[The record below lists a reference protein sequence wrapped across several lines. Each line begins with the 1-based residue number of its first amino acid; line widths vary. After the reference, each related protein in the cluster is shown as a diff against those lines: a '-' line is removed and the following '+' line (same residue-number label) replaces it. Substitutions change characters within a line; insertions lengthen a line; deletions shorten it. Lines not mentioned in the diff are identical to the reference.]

1 MKLFGYNIDFNK
13 VQDISVNMPKTA
25 DIRKLITTPTQ
36 LYRGFTNIETYKL
49 AVTRAESLTAPQR
62 SELYKVYKN
71 IELDAHLTAAV
82 NQRKNLTLSK
92 DFDVKL
98 NGEENEE
105 LEYIIKQKWFRDFID
120 YSLDAIFYGHSLIQ
134 FDSVIDNAFKSVELV
149 PREYVKPEFHIVTNT
164 YADLSG
170 TDYLEAPYNNW
181 CIGVGKPRDLGL
193 YMKAAPLVIWK
204 KNALGA
210 WSEFVEIFGS
220 PIRIGKTDVR
230 DEETRANMESM
241 LKNMGVASYGVF
253 DTGDLIELVESNRSD
268 AFQVFDMMI
277 QRCNSEISK
286 LILGQTGT
294 LDEKAYVG
302 SAEVQERVLK
312 NVAYNDEFFI
322 EGVLNYQLVPMMTRL
337 GIFPEGVTISV
348 KAEDDLTLIEQSKID
363 IELIK
368 TGKFTFTPEYLDEK
382 YGSEVI
388 AVNDPTDVVNIKNR
402 LDNLYK

>member
-13 VQDISVNMPKTA
+13 VQDVSVNMPKTA
-25 DIRKLITTPTQ
+25 DIRKRITTTTQ
-36 LYRGFTNIETYKL
+36 LYRGFTNIETYKI

-120 YSLDAIFYGHSLIQ
+120 YSLDAIYYGHSLIQ
-134 FDSVIDNAFKSVELV
+134 FDSVVDNAFKSVELV

-286 LILGQTGT
+286 LILGQT
-294 LDEKAYVG
+294 
-302 SAEVQERVLK
+302 ER
-312 NVAYNDEFFI
+312 
-322 EGVLNYQLVPMMTRL
+322 
-337 GIFPEGVTISV
+337 
-348 KAEDDLTLIEQSKID
+348 
-363 IELIK
+363 
-368 TGKFTFTPEYLDEK
+368 
-382 YGSEVI
+382 
-388 AVNDPTDVVNIKNR
+388 
-402 LDNLYK
+402 

>member
-13 VQDISVNMPKTA
+13 VQDVSVNMPKTA
-25 DIRKLITTPTQ
+25 DIRKRITTPTQ

-120 YSLDAIFYGHSLIQ
+120 YSLDAIYYGHSLIQ

-368 TGKFTFTPEYLDEK
+368 TGKFTFTPEYLEEK
-382 YGSEVI
+382 YGSEVVI
-388 AVNDPTDVVNIKNR
+388 VNDPTDVVNIKNR

>member
-1 MKLFGYNIDFNK
+1 MGFFDRFKKI
-13 VQDISVNMPKTA
+13 QDVSVNMPKTA
-25 DIRKLITTPTQ
+25 DIRRNITVPTQ
-36 LYRGFTNIETYKL
+36 LYRGATDIAIYKL
-49 AVTRAESLTAPQR
+49 AVTAAESLLSPQR
-62 SELYKVYKN
+62 RQIYTIYKN

-82 NQRKNLTLSK
+82 NQRKNLTLCK
-92 DFDVKL
+92 DFDVLL
-98 NGEENEE
+98 NGEEIED
-105 LEYIIKQKWFRDFID
+105 LEKIIKQKWFRDFID
-120 YSLDAIFYGHSLIQ
+120 YSLDSLFYGHSLIQ
-134 FDSVIDNAFKSVELV
+134 FDSVVNDAFKAVELV

-181 CIGVGKPRDLGL
+181 CIGVGKPKDLGL
-193 YMKAAPLVIWK
+193 YLKAAPLVIWK

-220 PIRIGKTDVR
+220 PIRIGKTNVR
-230 DEETRANMESM
+230 DEQTRANMESY
-241 LKNMGVASYGVF
+241 LRNMAVASYGVF
-253 DTGDLIELVESNRSD
+253 DTDDLIELVESNRSD

-337 GIFPEGVTISV
+337 GIFPEGVKITV
-348 KAEDDLTLIEQSKID
+348 KAEDDLSLIEQSKID

-368 TGKFTFTPEYLDEK
+368 TGKFTFTPDYLEEK
-382 YGSEVI
+382 YGSEVVP
-388 AVNDPTDVVNIKNR
+388 VNDPTDVVNVKNR

>member
-13 VQDISVNMPKTA
+13 VQDVSVNMPKLA
-25 DIRKLITTPTQ
+25 DIRKRITTPTQ

-120 YSLDAIFYGHSLIQ
+120 YSLDAIYYGHSLIQ

-268 AFQVFDMMI
+268 AYNVFDMMI

-337 GIFPEGVTISV
+337 GIFPEGVKITV

>member
-13 VQDISVNMPKTA
+13 VQDVSVNMPKLA
-25 DIRKLITTPTQ
+25 DIRKRITTPTQ

-120 YSLDAIFYGHSLIQ
+120 YSLDAIYYGHSLIQ
-134 FDSVIDNAFKSVELV
+134 FDSVVDNAFKSVELV

-268 AFQVFDMMI
+268 AYNVFDMMI

>member
-13 VQDISVNMPKTA
+13 VQDVSVNMPKTA
-25 DIRKLITTPTQ
+25 DIRKRITTPTQ

-134 FDSVIDNAFKSVELV
+134 FDSVVDNAFKSVELV

-181 CIGVGKPRDLGL
+181 CIGVGKPKDLGL

-220 PIRIGKTDVR
+220 PIRIGKTNTR
-230 DEETRANMESM
+230 DEETRSNMESM
-241 LKNMGVASYGVF
+241 LRNMGVASYGVF
-253 DTGDLIELVESNRSD
+253 DTDDLIELIESNRSD

-348 KAEDDLTLIEQSKID
+348 KADEDLTLIEQSKID

-368 TGKFTFTPEYLDEK
+368 TGKFTFTPEYLEEK

-388 AVNDPTDVVNIKNR
+388 IVNDPTDVVNIKNR
-402 LDNLYK
+402 LDNLYR

>member
-13 VQDISVNMPKTA
+13 VQDVSVNMPKTA
-25 DIRKLITTPTQ
+25 DIRKRITTPTQ

-120 YSLDAIFYGHSLIQ
+120 YSLDAIYYGHSLIQ
-134 FDSVIDNAFKSVELV
+134 FDSVVDNAFKSVELV

-230 DEETRANMESM
+230 DEVTRDNME
-241 LKNMGVASYGVF
+241 
-253 DTGDLIELVESNRSD
+253 
-268 AFQVFDMMI
+268 
-277 QRCNSEISK
+277 
-286 LILGQTGT
+286 
-294 LDEKAYVG
+294 
-302 SAEVQERVLK
+302 
-312 NVAYNDEFFI
+312 
-322 EGVLNYQLVPMMTRL
+322 
-337 GIFPEGVTISV
+337 
-348 KAEDDLTLIEQSKID
+348 
-363 IELIK
+363 
-368 TGKFTFTPEYLDEK
+368 
-382 YGSEVI
+382 
-388 AVNDPTDVVNIKNR
+388 
-402 LDNLYK
+402 

>member
-13 VQDISVNMPKTA
+13 VQDVSVNMPKTA
-25 DIRKLITTPTQ
+25 DIRKRITTPTQ

-98 NGEENEE
+98 NGE
-105 LEYIIKQKWFRDFID
+105 
-120 YSLDAIFYGHSLIQ
+120 
-134 FDSVIDNAFKSVELV
+134 SVELV

-337 GIFPEGVTISV
+337 GIFPEGVKITV

-368 TGKFTFTPEYLDEK
+368 TGKFTFSPEYLEEK

-388 AVNDPTDVVNIKNR
+388 VINDPTDVVNIKNR
-402 LDNLYK
+402 LDNLYQ

>member
-1 MKLFGYNIDFNK
+1 MKLFGYNINFGK
-13 VQDISVNMPKTA
+13 VQDVSVNMPKTA
-25 DIRKLITTPTQ
+25 DIRKRITTPTQ
-36 LYRGFTNIETYKL
+36 LYRGTTDIATYKI
-49 AVTRAESLTAPQR
+49 AVTRAESLIAPQR

-92 DFDVKL
+92 DFDVLL
-98 NGEENEE
+98 NGEESEE
-105 LEYIIKQKWFRDFID
+105 LEVIIKKKWFRDFID
-120 YSLDAIFYGHSLIQ
+120 YSLDSIFYGYSLIQ
-134 FDSVIDNAFKSVELV
+134 FDSIIDNAFKCVELV

-193 YMKAAPLVIWK
+193 YLKAAPLVIWK

-220 PIRIGKTDVR
+220 PIRIGKTNVR
-230 DEETRANMESM
+230 DEETRANMENY
-241 LKNMGVASYGVF
+241 LKNMAVASYGVF
-253 DTGDLIELVESNRSD
+253 DTDDLIELVESNRSD

-348 KAEDDLTLIEQSKID
+348 KAEEELSLVDQSKID

-388 AVNDPTDVVNIKNR
+388 PVLDPASAEQIKNR

>member
-1 MKLFGYNIDFNK
+1 MKLFGYNILFNK
-13 VQDISVNMPKTA
+13 VQDVSVNMPKTA
-25 DIRKLITTPTQ
+25 DIRKRITTPTQ

-62 SELYKVYKN
+62 AELYKVYKN

-105 LEYIIKQKWFRDFID
+105 LEYIIKHKWFRDFID
-120 YSLDAIFYGHSLIQ
+120 YSLDAIYYGHSLIQ
-134 FDSVIDNAFKSVELV
+134 FDSVVDNTFKSVELV

-181 CIGVGKPRDLGL
+181 CIGVGKPKDLGL

-220 PIRIGKTDVR
+220 PIRIGKTNTR
-230 DEETRANMESM
+230 DEGTRANMETM
-241 LKNMGVASYGVF
+241 LRNMGVASYGVF
-253 DTGDLIELVESNRSD
+253 DTDDLIELVESNRSD

-348 KAEDDLTLIEQSKID
+348 KAEDDLNLIEQSKID

-368 TGKFTFTPEYLDEK
+368 TGKFTFAPEYLEEK
-382 YGSEVI
+382 YGSEAIPVI
-388 AVNDPTDVVNIKNR
+388 EQNTIQNVSNSLKDI
-402 LDNLYK
+402 YS

>member
-1 MKLFGYNIDFNK
+1 MKIFGYSIDFNK
-13 VQDISVNMPKTA
+13 VQDVSVNMPKTA
-25 DIRKLITTPTQ
+25 DIRKRITTPTQ
-36 LYRGFTNIETYKL
+36 MYRGFTNIETYKL

-62 SELYKVYKN
+62 HELYKVYKN

-120 YSLDAIFYGHSLIQ
+120 YSLDAIYYGHSLIQ
-134 FDSVIDNAFKSVELV
+134 FGSVIDNAFKSVELV

-164 YADLSG
+164 YADLTG

-220 PIRIGKTDVR
+220 PIRIGKTNTR

-241 LKNMGVASYGVF
+241 LKNMGVAAYGVF
-253 DTGDLIELVESNRSD
+253 DTDDLIELVESNRSD

-348 KAEDDLTLIEQSKID
+348 KADEDLTLIEQSKID

-368 TGKFTFTPEYLDEK
+368 TGKFTFTPEYLEEK

-388 AVNDPTDVVNIKNR
+388 VVNDPASVEQIKNR